1 MHMLPLKSEGV
12 DMDNSTLTAVEA
24 GDQST
29 QFLTFIMAEEEY
41 GVEILDVQEIRG
53 WEACTEIPNMPA
65 YVKGVI
71 NLRGTIVPIVDLRQK
86 FGLPNVEYSAITVV
100 IVVKVLVEN
109 KSKVMGLVV
118 DAVSD
123 VHTIAH
129 SEINL
134 PPQLGQGN
142 GPSVIRGLVSINQK
156 MVVLLS
162 SSLLLDLEQF
172 KNIEHINVH
181 HSAVDTVIN
190 A

>member
-1 MHMLPLKSEGV
+1 
-12 DMDNSTLTAVEA
+12 MDNNTLTEI
-24 GDQST
+24 DEQST

-53 WEACTEIPNMPA
+53 WESCTEIPNMPA

-86 FGLPNVEYSAITVV
+86 FGLENIEYSAITVV
-100 IVVKVLVEN
+100 IVVKVLVED

-129 SEINL
+129 SDINL
-134 PPQLGQGN
+134 PPQLGPDN
-142 GPSVIRGLVSINQK
+142 GPSVIRGLVSIKDK

-172 KNIEHINVH
+172 QNIENLNVH
-181 HSAVDTVIN
+181 NTPPAMVAN
-190 A
+190 G

>member
-1 MHMLPLKSEGV
+1 
-12 DMDNSTLTAVEA
+12 MDSSTQIEI
-24 GDQST
+24 DIDEQST
-29 QFLTFIMAEEEY
+29 QFLTFIMADEEY

-53 WEACTEIPNMPA
+53 WESCTEIPNMPA

-86 FGLPNVEYSAITVV
+86 FGLNNIAYIATTVV
-100 IVVKVLVEN
+100 IVVKVLVED

-129 SEINL
+129 REINL
-134 PPQLGQGN
+134 PPQIGQSN
-142 GPSVIRGLVSINQK
+142 ERSIIRGLVSINEK

-162 SSLLLDLEQF
+162 SSLLLDIEQF
-172 KNIEHINVH
+172 QDIEQINLHQSQQAMV
-181 HSAVDTVIN
+181 VDE
-190 A
+190 

>member
-1 MHMLPLKSEGV
+1 
-12 DMDNSTLTAVEA
+12 MDNNTLTDIEM
-24 GDQST
+24 GEQST

-86 FGLPNVEYSAITVV
+86 FGLEHIEYSAITVV
-100 IVVKVLVEN
+100 IVVKVLVDN

-134 PPQLGQGN
+134 PPQLGPDN
-142 GPSVIRGLVSINQK
+142 GPSVIRGLVSIKDK

-172 KNIEHINVH
+172 QDIENMNVH
-181 HSAVDTVIN
+181 N
-190 A
+190 AQASIVANG

>member
-1 MHMLPLKSEGV
+1 
-12 DMDNSTLTAVEA
+12 MDNNTLTDIDE
-24 GDQST
+24 QST

-86 FGLPNVEYSAITVV
+86 FGLENIEYSAITVV
-100 IVVKVLVEN
+100 IVVKVLVDN

-129 SEINL
+129 SDINL
-134 PPQLGQGN
+134 PPQLGADN
-142 GPSVIRGLVSINQK
+142 GPSVIRGLVSIKDK

-172 KNIEHINVH
+172 QSIEQIR
-181 HSAVDTVIN
+181 VDPAPQSMVVN
-190 A
+190 D

>member
-1 MHMLPLKSEGV
+1 ME
-12 DMDNSTLTAVEA
+12 NSMQADIDSGE
-24 GDQST
+24 QST
-29 QFLTFIMAEEEY
+29 QFLTFIMADEEY

-53 WEACTEIPNMPA
+53 WEPCTEIPNMPQ

-86 FGLPNVEYSAITVV
+86 FGLDNIEYSTTTVV
-100 IVVKVLVEN
+100 IVVKVLVED

-129 SEINL
+129 SDINL
-134 PPQLGQGN
+134 PPQLGQDY
-142 GPSVIRGLVSINQK
+142 GPSVIRGLVSINNK

-172 KNIEHINVH
+172 QNIEKIKGHNTQPSIVAN
-181 HSAVDTVIN
+181 D
-190 A
+190 

>member
-1 MHMLPLKSEGV
+1 
-12 DMDNSTLTAVEA
+12 MDNNTLTDID
-24 GDQST
+24 GQST

-53 WEACTEIPNMPA
+53 WESCTEIPNMPA

-86 FGLPNVEYSAITVV
+86 FGLENIEYSAITVV
-100 IVVKVLVEN
+100 IVVKVLVDS

-129 SEINL
+129 SDINL
-134 PPQLGQGN
+134 PPQLGPDN
-142 GPSVIRGLVSINQK
+142 GPSVIRGLVSIKDK

-162 SSLLLDLEQF
+162 SSLLLDLDQF
-172 KNIEHINVH
+172 KNIENLNVH
-181 HSAVDTVIN
+181 NTQPSMVAN
-190 A
+190 G

>member
-1 MHMLPLKSEGV
+1 MESSMQADIDTGE
-12 DMDNSTLTAVEA
+12 
-24 GDQST
+24 QST
-29 QFLTFIMAEEEY
+29 QFLTFIMADEEY

-53 WEACTEIPNMPA
+53 WEPCTEIPNMPQ

-86 FGLPNVEYSAITVV
+86 FGFNNIEYSTTTVV
-100 IVVKVLVEN
+100 IVVKVLVED
-109 KSKVMGLVV
+109 KSKIMGLVV

-129 SEINL
+129 GDINL
-134 PPQLGQGN
+134 PPQWGQDY
-142 GPSVIRGLVSINQK
+142 GPSVIQGLISINNK

-172 KNIEHINVH
+172 QNIEQIKGHNTQSSIVAN
-181 HSAVDTVIN
+181 D
-190 A
+190 

>member
-1 MHMLPLKSEGV
+1 
-12 DMDNSTLTAVEA
+12 MDHNTLTDIEM
-24 GDQST
+24 GEQCT
-29 QFLTFIMAEEEY
+29 QFLTFIMADEEY

-53 WEACTEIPNMPA
+53 WEACTEIPNMPT

-86 FGLPNVEYSAITVV
+86 FGLDNIEYSAITVV
-100 IVVKVLVEN
+100 IVVKVLVDN

-129 SEINL
+129 SDINL
-134 PPQLGQGN
+134 PPQLGPDN
-142 GPSVIRGLVSINQK
+142 GPSVIRGLVSIKDK

-172 KNIEHINVH
+172 QNIEDMHVH
-181 HSAVDTVIN
+181 NTPPSAIAN
-190 A
+190 G

>member
-1 MHMLPLKSEGV
+1 
-12 DMDNSTLTAVEA
+12 MDNNTQTEI
-24 GDQST
+24 DEQST

-53 WEACTEIPNMPA
+53 WESCTEIPNMPA

-86 FGLPNVEYSAITVV
+86 FGLENIEYSAITVV
-100 IVVKVLVEN
+100 IVVKVFVDG

-123 VHTIAH
+123 VHSIAH
-129 SEINL
+129 CDINL
-134 PPQLGQGN
+134 PPQLGTDN
-142 GPSVIRGLVSINQK
+142 DPSVIRGLVSIKDK

-172 KNIEHINVH
+172 KNIESLSVH
-181 HSAVDTVIN
+181 NTQSPMVAN
-190 A
+190 G

>member
-1 MHMLPLKSEGV
+1 
-12 DMDNSTLTAVEA
+12 MDNNTLTEI
-24 GDQST
+24 DEQST

-53 WEACTEIPNMPA
+53 WESCTEIPNMPA

-86 FGLPNVEYSAITVV
+86 FGLENIEYSAITVV
-100 IVVKVLVEN
+100 IVVKVLVED

-129 SEINL
+129 SDINL
-134 PPQLGQGN
+134 PPQLGPDN
-142 GPSVIRGLVSINQK
+142 GPSVIRGLVSIKDK

-172 KNIEHINVH
+172 QNIETLNMHNTPAPMV
-181 HSAVDTVIN
+181 AN
-190 A
+190 G

>member
-1 MHMLPLKSEGV
+1 
-12 DMDNSTLTAVEA
+12 MDNNTLTDIDE
-24 GDQST
+24 QST

-53 WEACTEIPNMPA
+53 WEPCTEIPNMPD

-86 FGLPNVEYSAITVV
+86 FGLENIEYSAITVV
-100 IVVKVLVEN
+100 IVVKVLVDN

-129 SEINL
+129 NDINSA
-134 PPQLGQGN
+134 PQLGPDH
-142 GPSVIRGLVSINQK
+142 GPSVIRGLVSIKDK

-162 SSLLLDLEQF
+162 SSLLLDLDQF
-172 KNIEHINVH
+172 QNIEQMKDHSEQPSIAING
-181 HSAVDTVIN
+181 
-190 A
+190 

>member
-1 MHMLPLKSEGV
+1 
-12 DMDNSTLTAVEA
+12 MDNNTLTEI
-24 GDQST
+24 DEQST

-86 FGLPNVEYSAITVV
+86 FGLKNIEYSAITVV
-100 IVVKVLVEN
+100 IVVKVLVED

-129 SEINL
+129 SDINL
-134 PPQLGQGN
+134 PPQLGPDN
-142 GPSVIRGLVSINQK
+142 GPSVIRGLVSIKDK

-172 KNIEHINVH
+172 QNIDNLNLHNT
-181 HSAVDTVIN
+181 SSVIVAN
-190 A
+190 G

>member
-1 MHMLPLKSEGV
+1 
-12 DMDNSTLTAVEA
+12 MDNNTLTDIEMGEQA
-24 GDQST
+24 T

-86 FGLPNVEYSAITVV
+86 FGLEHIEYSAITVV
-100 IVVKVLVEN
+100 IVVKVLVDN

-134 PPQLGQGN
+134 PPQLGPDN
-142 GPSVIRGLVSINQK
+142 GPSVIRGLVSIKDK

-172 KNIEHINVH
+172 QDIENMNMH
-181 HSAVDTVIN
+181 HTPASMIAN
-190 A
+190 G

>member
-1 MHMLPLKSEGV
+1 
-12 DMDNSTLTAVEA
+12 MDNSTLTDIDMGE
-24 GDQST
+24 QST
-29 QFLTFIMAEEEY
+29 QFLTFIMADEEY

-53 WEACTEIPNMPA
+53 WEPCTEIPNMPVF
-65 YVKGVI
+65 VKGVI

-86 FGLPNVEYSAITVV
+86 FGLENIEYSAITVV

-129 SEINL
+129 SDINL
-134 PPQLGQGN
+134 PPQLGQDN
-142 GPSVIRGLVSINQK
+142 GPSVIRGLVSINDK

-172 KNIEHINVH
+172 QSIEQM
-181 HSAVDTVIN
+181 N
-190 A
+190 AHKTQQSMVVND

>member
-1 MHMLPLKSEGV
+1 
-12 DMDNSTLTAVEA
+12 MDNNTLTEI
-24 GDQST
+24 DEQST

-86 FGLPNVEYSAITVV
+86 FGLKNIEYSAITVV
-100 IVVKVLVEN
+100 IVVKVLVED

-129 SEINL
+129 SDINL
-134 PPQLGQGN
+134 PPQLGPYN
-142 GPSVIRGLVSINQK
+142 GPSVIRGLVSIKDK

-172 KNIEHINVH
+172 QNIDNLNLHNT
-181 HSAVDTVIN
+181 SSVIVAN
-190 A
+190 G